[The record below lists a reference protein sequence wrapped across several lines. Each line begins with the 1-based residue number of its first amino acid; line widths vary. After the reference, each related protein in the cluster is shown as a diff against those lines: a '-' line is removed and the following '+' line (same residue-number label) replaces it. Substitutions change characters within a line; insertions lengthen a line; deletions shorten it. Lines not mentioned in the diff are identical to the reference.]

1 MRRVVVTHK
10 DVLAPF
16 IALFT
21 LNSVFLLTW
30 TLVDPLRWERFAVGE
45 EEWNTYGAC
54 VGGTLSK
61 VMLGLIGAAN
71 FGALFLAC
79 QQAYHARDIS
89 GEFSESKYIGVAI
102 YGWLQILVVG
112 LPILFL
118 IQRDNPTARY
128 FLMVCMVFIVAMS
141 MLLIIFVPVF
151 VNYKKQQ
158 QGTRNGQS
166 TRVSV
171 TGIETAE
178 DIKKKQSVS
187 RLSDLRQ
194 SFESGPRSSVNS
206 SGASGGGGKLLLPE
220 HLQSINES
228 ILEEFEEKEER
239 PPQAEDDNAAMSIAE
254 SAARAKKREI
264 EKAVSVGRS
273 IDQAMKSMEDYD
285 EDEESSEQ
293 GSKGSLHIE
302 AAPSRNNVD
311 SEIP

>member
-89 GEFSESKYIGVAI
+89 DEFSESKYIGVAI

-158 QGTRNGQS
+158 RGIGNGQNS
-166 TRVSV
+166 RVSV
-171 TGIETAE
+171 TGIETGE
-178 DIKKKQSVS
+178 DLKKKQSVS
-187 RLSDLRQ
+187 RLSSLRQ
-194 SFESGPRSSVNS
+194 SFESGPRSSLNS
-206 SGASGGGGKLLLPE
+206 SRASRSGGKLLPPE

-228 ILEEFEEKEER
+228 IMEEFEEKEESPR
-239 PPQAEDDNAAMSIAE
+239 SEDNNAAMSIAE
-254 SAARAKKREI
+254 SASRAKKREI
-264 EKAVSVGRS
+264 ERAVSVGKS
-273 IDQAMKSMEDYD
+273 IDQAMKSMEDCE
-285 EDEESSEQ
+285 EDEESSNE
-293 GSKGSLHIE
+293 GSKGRLHIE
-302 AAPSRNNVD
+302 EAPSRNTGD
-311 SEIP
+311 SDIP